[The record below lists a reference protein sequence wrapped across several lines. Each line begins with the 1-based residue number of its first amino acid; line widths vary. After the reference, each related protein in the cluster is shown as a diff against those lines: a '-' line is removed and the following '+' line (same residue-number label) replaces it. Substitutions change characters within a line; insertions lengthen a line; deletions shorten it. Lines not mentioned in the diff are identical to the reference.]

1 MSENF
6 TFENHQIDGF
16 ENGNNCAQNSEPTK
30 NETGFAFEL
39 GDRGRIGQ
47 RIKDKTT
54 GEIHTITSIENG
66 RYCCEAQDSFIS
78 IPFADALTDID
89 PDEF

>member
-1 MSENF
+1 MSENL
-6 TFENHQIDGF
+6 TFENVTPVH
-16 ENGNNCAQNSEPTK
+16 QNSEPSK

-39 GDRGRIGQ
+39 GDRGCIGQ
-47 RIKDKTT
+47 VIKDKLDET

-66 RYCCEAQDSFIS
+66 RYYCETQDSFTS
-78 IPFADALTDID
+78 IPFADALAQFD